1 MSNLNKCQCQICNKS
16 FISLNS
22 HMSRMHKVEYE
33 QIKEQRKAD
42 DISLTEILL
51 MDDKEEKQKNDLYMI
66 NNQIV
71 I

>member
-1 MSNLNKCQCQICNKS
+1 
-16 FISLNS
+16 
-22 HMSRMHKVEYE
+22 MSRMHKVEYE